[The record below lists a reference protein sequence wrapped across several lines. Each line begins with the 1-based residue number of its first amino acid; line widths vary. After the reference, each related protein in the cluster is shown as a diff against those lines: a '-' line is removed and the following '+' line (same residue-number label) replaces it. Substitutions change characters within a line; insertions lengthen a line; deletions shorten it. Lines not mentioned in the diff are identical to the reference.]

1 MKEAI
6 NSAIILAVKL
16 RKLDFVKYL
25 VEKGADV
32 NTKNKVSILYVKA
45 FIALLL
51 VSSLNILV

>member
-32 NTKNKVSILYVKA
+32 NTKNKVSI
-45 FIALLL
+45 
-51 VSSLNILV
+51 SSLLYFLLAV